1 MQPVLS
7 YGDVVKDI
15 LFFHRSFS
23 TDVDSHLV
31 HRMNE
36 SYELLF
42 KTNQLLMSL
51 YKSKTIEVYTSSS
64 FHLDNPS
71 FFYRQIRQLRSTSQI
86 KTHKP
91 LD

>member
-31 HRMNE
+31 QGMNE

-51 YKSKTIEVYTSSS
+51 YRSKTIDVYETPS
-64 FHLDNPS
+64 FHLDNPL
-71 FFYRQIRQLRSTSQI
+71 FFYRQIRQPRSTSQI
-86 KTHKP
+86 MTHKP